1 MLCANGS
8 GTAAIS
14 CAAAVRCRR
23 PVITRIAD
31 RPSIA
36 GATTSDRS
44 GKDYRMGIWKA
55 AAASSQWRHTIAH
68 PILLNRQQMNKSI
81 AALALI
87 ALCSTAQASPAS
99 DADNGFLTGNY
110 FRGGSQSMRA
120 AYVIGILDGF
130 SYSTVFGAPDARV
143 EKLRRCIGAMN
154 ANTRAVGTIVD
165 QYLDA
170 HPESWNEKMQPIVLR
185 AMRQACATH
194 GVAID

>member
-1 MLCANGS
+1 MAHLIPLS
-8 GTAAIS
+8 
-14 CAAAVRCRR
+14 
-23 PVITRIAD
+23 
-31 RPSIA
+31 
-36 GATTSDRS
+36 
-44 GKDYRMGIWKA
+44 
-55 AAASSQWRHTIAH
+55 RH
-68 PILLNRQQMNKSI
+68 QMNKSI

-87 ALCSTAQASPAS
+87 ALCSAAHASPPS
-99 DADNGFLTGNY
+99 DVNDGFLTGTF

-130 SYSTVFGAPDARV
+130 SYATVFGAPDTKI

-154 ANTRAVGTIVD
+154 ANTRQVGTIVD

-194 GVAID
+194 GMAID

>member
-1 MLCANGS
+1 
-8 GTAAIS
+8 
-14 CAAAVRCRR
+14 
-23 PVITRIAD
+23 
-31 RPSIA
+31 
-36 GATTSDRS
+36 
-44 GKDYRMGIWKA
+44 
-55 AAASSQWRHTIAH
+55 
-68 PILLNRQQMNKSI
+68 MNKTI
-81 AALALI
+81 AALALV

-99 DADNGFLTGNY
+99 DADNGFLTGNF

-130 SYSTVFGAPDARV
+130 SYATVFGAPDTKI

-154 ANTRAVGTIVD
+154 ANTRQVGTIVD

-194 GVAID
+194 GMTID

>member
-1 MLCANGS
+1 M
-8 GTAAIS
+8 
-14 CAAAVRCRR
+14 
-23 PVITRIAD
+23 
-31 RPSIA
+31 
-36 GATTSDRS
+36 
-44 GKDYRMGIWKA
+44 
-55 AAASSQWRHTIAH
+55 
-68 PILLNRQQMNKSI
+68 

-87 ALCSTAQASPAS
+87 ALCSTAQASPPS
-99 DADNGFLTGNY
+99 DVNDGFLTGTF

-130 SYSTVFGAPDARV
+130 SYATVFGAPDSKI

-154 ANTRAVGTIVD
+154 ANTRQVGTIVD

-194 GVAID
+194 GMAID

>member
-1 MLCANGS
+1 MAHL
-8 GTAAIS
+8 I
-14 CAAAVRCRR
+14 
-23 PVITRIAD
+23 PL
-31 RPSIA
+31 
-36 GATTSDRS
+36 
-44 GKDYRMGIWKA
+44 
-55 AAASSQWRHTIAH
+55 SQH
-68 PILLNRQQMNKSI
+68 QMKKST

-87 ALCSTAQASPAS
+87 ALCSTAQASPPS
-99 DADNGFLTGNY
+99 DVNDGFLTGTF

-130 SYSTVFGAPDARV
+130 SYATVFGAPDSKI

-154 ANTRAVGTIVD
+154 ANTRQVGTIVD

-194 GVAID
+194 GMAID